1 MPWQILL
8 IAGLGIGI
16 VLALLIGNN
25 HSTASGL
32 LPTPTQNHAPTTLH
46 SLTTTSTRTKVPSST
61 PTPQNSPT
69 PTPTNTLPVWGDFPG
84 PTTTV
89 VTPIPAPFQEVT
101 LPPAVKVTLLLGTDT
116 VAPYVGRTDTIILVL
131 YNPTL
136 AKASL
141 LSIPRDLLVYL
152 PGYDMD
158 RINRAYPLGGI
169 DLLASTLKYNFNV
182 DIDRWALVHLSDF
195 VAFIDDL
202 GGIDIYVTQPISDA
216 YSNIPAGNQ
225 HLSGHQALWYIRV
238 REGSS
243 DIDRNRRQQEL
254 LQALLQT
261 ILRGGNLVHLPAWY
275 AKYSGSIVSN
285 LTLNDLFAYIP
296 LALQLGDQNRVQ
308 YAQIGWQDVTPWRTS
323 GGASVLL
330 PKRDSIQG
338 LLESAL
344 LFVQNPS
351 PYSELAQ
358 TLAAELTTSPT
369 PTITPTPTPSPS
381 ATPTET
387 PTLTPTETLSPTL
400 TATATPDL
408 SETTASPSPEPTPT
422 METTPSP
429 GPSPSTTITPCLTTT
444 ETSPTPDGTVTS
456 ESPTRSQTRQ
466 P

>member
-1 MPWQILL
+1 MTKKTPWQILL
-8 IAGLGIGI
+8 IACLGIGI

-25 HSTASGL
+25 RSIASEL
-32 LPTPTQNHAPTTLH
+32 SPTPTQNQAPTTLH
-46 SLTTTSTRTKVPSST
+46 SLTATSTRAKVPSST
-61 PTPQNSPT
+61 PTLQNSPA
-69 PTPTNTLPVWGDFPG
+69 PTNTLPVWGNFPG

-101 LPPAVKVTLLLGTDT
+101 LPPEVKVTLLLGTDT

-158 RINRAYPLGGI
+158 RINRAYPVGGI

-182 DIDRWALVHLSDF
+182 DIDHWALVHLSDF

-225 HLSGHQALWYIRV
+225 HLSGHQALWYVRV

-254 LQALLQT
+254 LQALMQT

-285 LTLNDLFAYIP
+285 LTLNDLIAYIP
-296 LALQLGDQNRVQ
+296 LALQFGDQDRVQ

-351 PYSELAQ
+351 PYSEVAQ

-369 PTITPTPTPSPS
+369 PTPSPS
-381 ATPTET
+381 ATPTGT
-387 PTLTPTETLSPTL
+387 PTLTPTETPSPTL
-400 TATATPDL
+400 TTTATPDL
-408 SETTASPSPEPTPT
+408 SETMATPSPEPTPT
-422 METTPSP
+422 METTTPSP
-429 GPSPSTTITPCLTTT
+429 GPSPSTMITPGLTAT
-444 ETSPTPDGTVTS
+444 ETLPTSDGTVTS
-456 ESPTRSQTRQ
+456 ESPTPTQTRQ